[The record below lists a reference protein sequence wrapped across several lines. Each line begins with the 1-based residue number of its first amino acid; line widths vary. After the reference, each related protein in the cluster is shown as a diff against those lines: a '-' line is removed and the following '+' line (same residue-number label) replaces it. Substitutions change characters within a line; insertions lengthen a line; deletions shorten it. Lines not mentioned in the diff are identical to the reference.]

1 MKKDEKLMRYM
12 LWAAGVL
19 PVLWLAMAFAQNAQG
34 SGLSGRLE
42 ALSMAMEAPFAL
54 VWTAECPRMCAL
66 FGLLYLAAAVAVE
79 GTRPRLRPG
88 VEHGSA
94 RWGDARELN
103 ARFAQRGM
111 ENVLLTRNVRLGLD
125 GRRHR
130 RNLNVLVIGGSG
142 AGKTRFYAK
151 PNLMQCNTSFVVTD
165 PKGELLRDV
174 GALLKARGYRIRVLN
189 LVEFSKS
196 DRYNPLVYIR
206 DEKDVLK
213 LVTNLIRNTT
223 PRTASSSDPF
233 WEKSE
238 TALLEAILFYLLSE
252 APAEEQNFS
261 MVMTML
267 EYADVRE
274 EDSGYQ
280 SPLDMLFAAL
290 ERTQPGHI
298 AVRQYKVYKQA
309 AGKTAKSILISLAV
323 RLAAFNLEQIRTL
336 TAEDEL
342 DIGLLGEE
350 RTALFAVIPD
360 NDTSFNYLV
369 GMLYTQIFQE
379 LYYRADHVHGG
390 RLPVHVQF
398 ILDEFANVALPEDFE
413 RCLATMRS
421 REISASIIIQNL
433 AQIKAL
439 FKDTWETIPGNCDSL
454 LYLGGN
460 ETTTHEYISK
470 MLGKETIDTQSHGQ
484 SRGRNGSAS
493 TNTQQAGRE
502 LMTPDEVR
510 LLDNA
515 DALLFIRG
523 EHPVRDRKYDLLRHP
538 NLAGT
543 ADGAGT
549 PYVHKPVET
558 NLPEQYE
565 LYEFME
571 SEEGENENEST
582 ETDE

>member
-1 MKKDEKLMRYM
+1 MRKDEKLMRYM

-19 PVLWLAMAFAQNAQG
+19 PVIWLAMAFAQNVQG

-42 ALSMAMEAPFAL
+42 ALSVAMEAPFAL
-54 VWTAECPRMCAL
+54 AWTAECPRVCAL

-79 GTRPRLRPG
+79 GTRPKLRPG

-151 PNLMQCNTSFVVTD
+151 PNLMQCNTSYVLTD

-174 GALLKARGYRIRVLN
+174 GGLLKERGYRIRVLN
-189 LVEFSKS
+189 LVEFSQS

-342 DIGLLGEE
+342 DIGMLGEE

-379 LYYRADHVHGG
+379 LYYRADHVHSG

-484 SRGRNGSAS
+484 SKGRNGSAS

-543 ADGAGT
+543 ADGAGR
-549 PYVHKPVET
+549 PYVHKPEDT
-558 NLPEQYE
+558 NPVEQYE
-565 LYEFME
+565 LIE
-571 SEEGENENEST
+571 SEEEGENEYENLENQL
-582 ETDE
+582 

>member
-1 MKKDEKLMRYM
+1 MRAM
-12 LWAAGVL
+12 LWGAGLL
-19 PVLWLAMAFAQNAQG
+19 PVLWLAVAFAQPTQG

-42 ALSMAMEAPFAL
+42 ALSMTMEAPFAL
-54 VWTAECPRMCAL
+54 VWTSKCPRMCAL
-66 FGLLYLAAAVAVE
+66 FGLLYLAVAAAVE
-79 GTRPRLRPG
+79 STRPRLRPG

-94 RWGDARELN
+94 HWGDARDLN
-103 ARFAQRGM
+103 ARFSQKGA
-111 ENVLLTRNVRLGLD
+111 ENVLLTRSVRLGLD
-125 GRRHR
+125 GHRHR

-174 GALLKARGYRIRVLN
+174 GSLLKEKGYRIRVLN
-189 LVEFSKS
+189 LVAFAQS

-223 PRTASSSDPF
+223 PKTASSSDPF

-238 TALLEAILFYLLSE
+238 TALLEAVLFYLLSE

-274 EDSGYQ
+274 EDSSYQ

-290 ERTQPGHI
+290 ERIQPGHI

-342 DIGLLGEE
+342 DIRSLGEE
-350 RTALFAVIPD
+350 KTALFAVIPD

-390 RLPVHVQF
+390 RLPVHVHF

-460 ETTTHEYISK
+460 ENTTHEYISK

-484 SRGRNGSAS
+484 SKGRNGNTS

-523 EHPVRDRKYDLLRHP
+523 EHPVRDKKYDLLRHP

-543 ADGAGT
+543 TDGAGV
-549 PYVHKPVET
+549 PYVHKSVET
-558 NLPEQYE
+558 SPLEQYE
-565 LYEFME
+565 LIE
-571 SEEGENENEST
+571 SEEEGETEYENPEYQS
-582 ETDE
+582 

>member
-1 MKKDEKLMRYM
+1 MRKDEKLMRYM

-42 ALSMAMEAPFAL
+42 ALSVAMEAPFAL
-54 VWTAECPRMCAL
+54 VWTAECPRVCAL

-151 PNLMQCNTSFVVTD
+151 PNLMQCNTSYVLTD

-174 GALLKARGYRIRVLN
+174 GGLLKARGYHIRVLN
-189 LVEFSKS
+189 LVEFSQS

-223 PRTASSSDPF
+223 PKTASSSDPF

-342 DIGLLGEE
+342 DIGSLGEE

-484 SRGRNGSAS
+484 SKGRNGSAS

-543 ADGAGT
+543 VDGTGS
-549 PYVHKPVET
+549 PYVHKPVDT
-558 NLPEQYE
+558 NLSEQYE